1 MRHIS
6 KWIEFRNW
14 IEVFG
19 VISLIIGLGLV
30 ILQLRQNEDLL
41 RFQIATELRIN
52 RDNDRNVTRGEQYS
66 TTLSKLQTQP
76 ENMTDAELIEF
87 DAHAMSLV
95 SELDLRRMLA
105 DVGIFIGDWRTWLRA
120 ETCAVFDNPIGRI
133 WLHTKSNSIDQ
144 EIIDQEIIDQ
154 EIIEELKQRITTCEK
169 YPSFLKSVRDSQS

>member
-6 KWIEFRNW
+6 KWMEFRNW

-19 VISLIIGLGLV
+19 VISLIIGIGLV

-76 ENMTDAELIEF
+76 QNLTDAELIEF
-87 DAHAMSLV
+87 DAHAMSLA

-105 DVGIFIGDWRTWLRA
+105 DVGIFMGDWRKWLRS
-120 ETCAVFDNPIGRI
+120 ETCAVFDNPVGRI
-133 WLHTKSNSIDQ
+133 WLNTKSNLIDQ
-144 EIIDQEIIDQ
+144 EILDQEIL
-154 EIIEELKQRITTCEK
+154 EELKQRITICEK